1 MDIGLYIADL
11 LSEQD
16 EVSVPGL
23 GTFIKIRV
31 AGSYDNI
38 SNSFRPP
45 SYQVAFKNAVSGF
58 YPLREYICSQK
69 NLSQSSAEYFIKKF
83 SAGLL
88 ELVNTSNF
96 AEIKPLGIFH
106 KKNDVLLFEAS
117 DAFELAGNFYG
128 LKPIADLKKNPG
140 PVQDEIKKEIKE
152 EIEEDEYLEETGR
165 SRIIPILLTGILAL
179 IIGAVALYYLN
190 PGFNN
195 YVQKLKQGIFSAK
208 EQNIPEYVPLIDT
221 SKTLSDSIV
230 NPSDSVSINDDSL
243 ALNPGIPVSEN
254 KSLALKAEIAADESI
269 SFEIIGAAFAKRAE
283 ADNYIKRLA
292 SKGIETKIAEN
303 MPGKML
309 KISFGSY
316 KDEASATTELR
327 RIQKDI
333 IKDAWIARVKPKK
346 NP

>member
-23 GTFIKIRV
+23 GTFMKKRV
-31 AGSYDNI
+31 AGSYDKI

-45 SYQVAFKNAVSGF
+45 SYQVTFKNTVSGF

-69 NLSQSSAEYFIKKF
+69 NLSVSSAEYFIKKF

-88 ELVNTSNF
+88 ELLNTSNF

-117 DAFELAGNFYG
+117 EAFELAGNFYG

-140 PVQDEIKKEIKE
+140 PVQDEIKE
-152 EIEEDEYLEETGR
+152 EIEDDEYPEETGR
-165 SRIIPILLTGILAL
+165 SRFIPIVLTGILVL
-179 IIGAVALYYLN
+179 IIGAIALYYLN
-190 PGFNN
+190 PGFNS

-230 NPSDSVSINDDSL
+230 NPADSVSINDDSL

-283 ADNYIKRLA
+283 ADAFIKRLA

>member
-23 GTFIKIRV
+23 GTFMKKRV
-31 AGSYDNI
+31 AGSYDKI

-45 SYQVAFKNAVSGF
+45 SYQVTFNNAVSGF

-69 NLSQSSAEYFIKKF
+69 NLSVSSAEYFIKKF

-88 ELVNTSNF
+88 ELLNTSNF

-106 KKNDVLLFEAS
+106 KKNEVLLFEAS
-117 DAFELAGNFYG
+117 DTFELAGNFYG
-128 LKPIADLKKNPG
+128 LKPIAELKKKLG
-140 PVQDEIKKEIKE
+140 PAEAEIKKEVKE
-152 EIEEDEYLEETGR
+152 EIEENEDLEETSR
-165 SRIIPILLTGILAL
+165 SRFLPVLLTGILAL

-190 PGFNN
+190 PGFNSF
-195 YVQKLKQGIFSAK
+195 VQNLKQGVFSAK

-221 SKTLSDSIV
+221 SEALSDSIV
-230 NPSDSVSINDDSL
+230 KPADSVSINDDSL
-243 ALNPGIPVSEN
+243 ALNPGIPVSES
-254 KSLALKAEIAADESI
+254 KSLPLNAKTSANESI
-269 SFEIIGAAFAKRAE
+269 SFEIIGAAFTKRTEAE
-283 ADNYIKRLA
+283 TYIKLLA
-292 SKGIETKIAEN
+292 SKGIEAKIAEN

-316 KDEASATTELR
+316 RDEASANTELL
-327 RIQKDI
+327 RIQKDM